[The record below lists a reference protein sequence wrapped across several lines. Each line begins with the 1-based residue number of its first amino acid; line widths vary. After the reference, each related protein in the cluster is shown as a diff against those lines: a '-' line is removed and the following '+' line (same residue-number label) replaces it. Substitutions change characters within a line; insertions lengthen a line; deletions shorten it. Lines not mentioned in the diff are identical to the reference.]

1 MKSKSQ
7 VFMKVGITMGDAN
20 QGKTL
25 TQQDIIQIIATAK
38 AGATSALIGMQ
49 IFRSLGDN
57 TIVAGDILRLALT
70 TSNIAVGGLLA
81 PALAAI
87 QTVAK
92 DNDRVT
98 ISNDR
103 EVETTLGGTRVR
115 VKEELSFDV
124 AASTDGLPAL
134 DNIQGL
140 QVHKILWISIQKI
153 ELIQGQG
160 RTSLRVTAAGT
171 TKDISLG

>member
-1 MKSKSQ
+1 
-7 VFMKVGITMGDAN
+7 MGDAN

-25 TQQDIIQIIATAK
+25 TQQEIIQIIATAK
-38 AGATSALIGMQ
+38 ASGATPALIGMQ
-49 IFRSLGDN
+49 MFRSLGDN

-70 TSNIAVGGLLA
+70 ASSIAIGGLLA

-92 DNDRVT
+92 DNDRIT
-98 ISNDR
+98 ISNNR

-124 AASTDGLPAL
+124 AVPADGLPAL

-153 ELIQGQG
+153 ELIQCKGS
-160 RTSLRVTAAGT
+160 TSLRVTAAGAT
-171 TKDISLG
+171 RDISLG

>member
-1 MKSKSQ
+1 
-7 VFMKVGITMGDAN
+7 MKVGITMGDAN

-25 TQQDIIQIIATAK
+25 TQQEIIQIIATAK
-38 AGATSALIGMQ
+38 AGGATPALIGMQ

-70 TSNIAVGGLLA
+70 ASSIAIGGLLA
-81 PALAAI
+81 PALTAI

-92 DNDRVT
+92 DNDRIT
-98 ISNDR
+98 ISNNR

-124 AASTDGLPAL
+124 AVPADGLPAL

-153 ELIQGQG
+153 ELIQSRGT
-160 RTSLRVTAAGT
+160 TSLRVTAAGT
-171 TKDISLG
+171 TRDISLG